1 MATKTKQ
8 HKEKNTK
15 TVILTATETNEIEKT
30 FSEARDFRSI

>member
-8 HKEKNTK
+8 QEKINTK
-15 TVILTATETNEIEKT
+15 AVILSASETNEIEKT